1 MHVIGKELPREAL
14 SILVTE
20 KLEIKGVKLS
30 KRQLARLVNHVFE
43 GRSSTLQP
51 GRWRWRKSQNIVL
64 EFTEEDVQR
73 LEETVKQGWADA
85 LSVAFVE
92 ILDKTATDILLSL
105 RRGLPSE
112 LRRQRRERTGFERR
126 LARRY
131 KTPLDLLWMLL
142 TVSREYGG
150 SINQELRN
158 DSDFHS
164 QPHLVEVLTRLHAR
178 ACQVTYE
185 VLVLL
190 QSGLADGAVARWR
203 SLHEIAV
210 VAMFLHEHGEEFAER
225 YVEHQHVEARQA
237 ARNYVRCQGRLGYE
251 PLRPEELAKIEAS
264 AEIAIDR
271 FGAAF
276 EDQYGWASGTL
287 KKKGITFADIERA
300 VGVGHLRAHYQLA
313 CHNVHA
319 NPRGAFYRLGLSN
332 EPVLLAGVSDQGMS
346 DPAHLTAISLT
357 QCSAPLGLMFP
368 TVDNL
373 VALKIMMQVER
384 DIGQALEDY
393 LDQSSTAVSDP

>member
-1 MHVIGKELPREAL
+1 MDVIGKELPREAL
-14 SILVTE
+14 SMLVTE
-20 KLEIKGVKLS
+20 KLETKGLKLS

-43 GRSSTLQP
+43 GGSSILQL
-51 GRWRWRKSQNIVL
+51 GRWRWRRSQNIVL

-73 LEETVKQGWADA
+73 LEETVKQGWSDA

-92 ILDKTATDILLSL
+92 ILDETATDILLSL

-112 LRRQRRERTGFERR
+112 LRRQRREHTGFERR

-131 KTPLDLLWMLL
+131 KNPFDLLWMLL

-158 DSDFHS
+158 DSDFDS
-164 QPHLVEVLTRLHAR
+164 QPNLVEVLTRLHAR

-190 QSGLADGAVARWR
+190 QSGLADGAIARWR

-225 YVEHQHVEARQA
+225 YVEHQHVEARRA
-237 ARNYVRCQGRLGYE
+237 ARNYVRCQERLGYE
-251 PLRPEELAKIEAS
+251 PLRPEELAEIEAS

-276 EDQYGWASGTL
+276 EDQYGWAGPL
-287 KKKGITFADIERA
+287 KKKRKITFADIERA
-300 VGVGHLRAHYQLA
+300 AGVGHLRAHYQLA
-313 CHNVHA
+313 CHNVHG
-319 NPRGAFYRLGLSN
+319 NPRAAFYRLGLSD
-332 EPVLLAGVSDQGMS
+332 EPVLLAGPSDQGMS
-346 DPAHLTAISLT
+346 DPAHLTAISLA
-357 QCSAPLGLMFP
+357 QCSVPLGLMSP
-368 TVDNL
+368 TFDNI

-384 DIGQALEDY
+384 DIGQALKEA
-393 LDQSSTAVSDP
+393 DQATQGDAY